1 MATIRV
7 KKVGKQGVSP
17 VRKQGTVQ
25 QTTGFGYVLIPEGVD
40 RDKFVDTCFRTN
52 KISIIDDSEGNVIHE
67 CFISNEALQN
77 ITFPRKVGEKG
88 TPVMWIAQS
97 YMNQP
102 MIIGTFISTNGRI
115 PMRSDEEFSILREW
129 DKGSLCIT
137 GSAKRGTL
145 FISIRGQQFG
155 TLKINALGDENAL
168 LEVGSTGT
176 VKVSAN
182 KKVEVEAFE
191 ELTAKLID
199 PVTENESGI
208 SINKEEMTVS
218 ATYGEGD
225 DKNFSKTTITEQG
238 FVTETK
244 VGETQY
250 NHTVN
255 ENKAETTIFD
265 CTLRF
270 EDKKATLSQGDAM
283 IEIRNGKMS
292 IINGGTG
299 LNELLTKIVDA
310 IATLTVSTA
319 VGPSGTPLPPTIQK
333 TTELNGLLKQFFN
346 K

>member
-1 MATIRV
+1 M
-7 KKVGKQGVSP
+7 
-17 VRKQGTVQ
+17 
-25 QTTGFGYVLIPEGVD
+25 
-40 RDKFVDTCFRTN
+40 
-52 KISIIDDSEGNVIHE
+52 
-67 CFISNEALQN
+67 
-77 ITFPRKVGEKG
+77 
-88 TPVMWIAQS
+88 
-97 YMNQP
+97 
-102 MIIGTFISTNGRI
+102 
-115 PMRSDEEFSILREW
+115 
-129 DKGSLCIT
+129 
-137 GSAKRGTL
+137 
-145 FISIRGQQFG
+145 
-155 TLKINALGDENAL
+155 
-168 LEVGSTGT
+168 
-176 VKVSAN
+176 
-182 KKVEVEAFE
+182 EVEAFE

-244 VGETQY
+244 VGET
-250 NHTVN
+250 
-255 ENKAETTIFD
+255 ENKAETTIFY

-283 IEIRNGKMS
+283 IEISNGKMS

-333 TTELNGLLKQFFN
+333 TTELSGLLKQFFN

>member
-1 MATIRV
+1 
-7 KKVGKQGVSP
+7 
-17 VRKQGTVQ
+17 
-25 QTTGFGYVLIPEGVD
+25 
-40 RDKFVDTCFRTN
+40 
-52 KISIIDDSEGNVIHE
+52 
-67 CFISNEALQN
+67 
-77 ITFPRKVGEKG
+77 
-88 TPVMWIAQS
+88 MWISQS

-102 MIIGTFISTNGRI
+102 MIVGTFVATNGRI

-129 DKGSLCIT
+129 DKGSLSIT

-145 FISIRGQQFG
+145 FINVRGQQIG

-176 VKVSAN
+176 VKVTAS
-182 KKVEVEAFE
+182 KKAEIEAFE
-191 ELTAKLID
+191 ELTAKMID

-208 SINKEEMTVS
+208 SVNKEEMSVF
-218 ATYGEGD
+218 ATYGED
-225 DKNFSKTTITEQG
+225 EDKDFSKTTITEQG

-244 VGETQY
+244 VGDTDY
-250 NHTVN
+250 KHTVN
-255 ENKAETTIFD
+255 GSKAETTIFD

-270 EDKKATLSQGDAM
+270 EDKKVTLSQGEAM
-283 IEIRNGKMS
+283 IEISNGKMA

-333 TTELNGLLKQFFN
+333 TTELNSLLKQFFN

>member
-1 MATIRV
+1 MAQIRV
-7 KKVGKQGVSP
+7 KKVGKPGVSP
-17 VRKQGTVQ
+17 VRKQGTIQ

-52 KISIIDDSEGNVIHE
+52 KISIIDDSAGNIIHG

-77 ITFPRKVGEKG
+77 IQFPRKVGEKG
-88 TPVMWIAQS
+88 TPVMWISQS

-102 MIIGTFISTNGRI
+102 MIVGTFVATNGRI

-129 DKGSLCIT
+129 DKGSLSIT

-145 FISIRGQQFG
+145 
-155 TLKINALGDENAL
+155 LKVTA
-168 LEVGSTGT
+168 S
-176 VKVSAN
+176 
-182 KKVEVEAFE
+182 KKAEIEAFE
-191 ELTAKLID
+191 ELTAKMID

-208 SINKEEMTVS
+208 SVNKEEMSVF
-218 ATYGEGD
+218 ATYGED
-225 DKNFSKTTITEQG
+225 EDKDFSKTTITEQG

-244 VGETQY
+244 VGDTDY
-250 NHTVN
+250 KHTVN
-255 ENKAETTIFD
+255 GSKAETTIFD

-270 EDKKATLSQGDAM
+270 EDKKVTLSQGEAM
-283 IEIRNGKMS
+283 IEISNGKMA

-333 TTELNGLLKQFFN
+333 TTELNSLLKQFFN